1 MFDNSV
7 DVVKFVE
14 ISDEGVNEVEGK
26 YATTRLKFLLNFK
39 EEFLEQLIKDDMLEN
54 HLITIQLQ
62 AENRYNEL
70 IEYNKV
76 RNLDSNI
83 LEQIEFVSENQVEEE
98 LIFV

>member
-1 MFDNSV
+1 
-7 DVVKFVE
+7 
-14 ISDEGVNEVEGK
+14 
-26 YATTRLKFLLNFK
+26 
-39 EEFLEQLIKDDMLEN
+39 MLEN

-62 AENRYNEL
+62 SENRYNEL
-70 IEYNKV
+70 IEYNKA